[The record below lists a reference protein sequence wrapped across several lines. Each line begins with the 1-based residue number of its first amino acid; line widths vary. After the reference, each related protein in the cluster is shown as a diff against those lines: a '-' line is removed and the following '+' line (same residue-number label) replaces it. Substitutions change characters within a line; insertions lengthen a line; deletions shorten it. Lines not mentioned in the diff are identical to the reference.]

1 MWIIKLGGSWQ
12 ANPRLNDLLNNLSKF
27 KNVSITLIVG
37 GGMFAETIRKSQKIL
52 NFSDE
57 LGHYLALLATEN
69 FARVIS
75 ELNNSFALSVNLNK
89 LTSNKK
95 IKIWL
100 PSKQLKDDKSFLK
113 DWESTSDSVA
123 VWLSKKINAEGV
135 IFIKSVAFKK
145 NLKLK
150 AKILQKKGILD
161 KNMLIYISKKV
172 SLKIIG
178 PEIINVLINCRNWP
192 DFINSLNDVIV
203 EQ

>member
-178 PEIINVLINCRNWP
+178 PEIINVLTNCRNWP

>member
-12 ANPRLNDLLNNLSKF
+12 SNPRLNDLLNNLSKF
-27 KNVSITLIVG
+27 KNVSVTLIAG

-75 ELNNSFALSVNLNK
+75 ELNNSFALSENLNK
-89 LTSNKK
+89 LTSNKN

-135 IFIKSVAFKK
+135 IFIKSVEFRK
-145 NLKLK
+145 NLELK
-150 AKILQKKGILD
+150 AKNLQKKGILD
-161 KNMLIYISKKV
+161 KNILKYISKKV

-178 PEIINVLINCRNWP
+178 PEIINVLTNCRNWS

-203 EQ
+203 DQ